1 MAVLGLSALLSA
13 QELKGRG
20 GNIYGKVTDESGG
33 PLPGV
38 TLTLTG
44 IGAPRTTYS
53 GNQGEFRFVALDP
66 GTYSIKAEL
75 SGLTTVDRSNVEV
88 RVAGNTELT
97 IPMSVSGVSAAV
109 TVSSEVPLL
118 DTHKERAGTNFTQ
131 EELKTIPS
139 SRDPWGI
146 LQQTPGVLTDNVI
159 TGSNNNGQ
167 QSVFTGKGTNFTSTA
182 WNIDGISITDLAAAG
197 GSPTYYDFDAFQ
209 EMQMTTGG
217 SDPSIATP

>member
-1 MAVLGLSALLSA
+1 MRFWRSFAVVLVVLGLTTALSA
-13 QELKGRG
+13 QEIKGRG

-44 IGAPRTTYS
+44 VGAPRTAYS

-75 SGLTTVDRSNVEV
+75 SGLTTVDRTNIEV

-131 EELKTIPS
+131 EELKRWKGAS
-139 SRDPWGI
+139 KRE
-146 LQQTPGVLTDNVI
+146 VI
-159 TGSNNNGQ
+159 RHFVEQ
-167 QSVFTGKGTNFTSTA
+167 
-182 WNIDGISITDLAAAG
+182 G
-197 GSPTYYDFDAFQ
+197 GSA
-209 EMQMTTGG
+209 
-217 SDPSIATP
+217 SDPGEKVEEPA